1 MMSSVFGKTLYDQR
15 WSMGGFAIGLGLL
28 TFFILYLYPSVADT
42 QREMMEGMGESVAES
57 LIGSMAMVGSP
68 EAYLSFQ
75 LFSFQP
81 LYLAIFLIV
90 ETSATIAGEERAR
103 TLDILLTRPIER
115 WRILL
120 EKALAIFLGVVV
132 ITLATTVGA
141 VAGAVSA
148 GVDIDLAELALSLLN
163 TLPFAFW
170 VLCFGLFCSA
180 VFRSRKTAALV
191 ATAVVVAGY
200 MLNSLSEFVQ
210 SLVTWSQFSPMYY
223 YGWGAPLLFGM
234 RWSHSGILLG
244 TGLVFL
250 LLAIVA
256 FHHREI
262 VS

>member
-1 MMSSVFGKTLYDQR
+1 MMSSVFSKTFYDQR
-15 WSMGGFAIGLGLL
+15 WSMGGFAIGLGIL
-28 TFFILYLYPSVADT
+28 TFFILYLYPSVADA
-42 QREMMEGMGESVAES
+42 QAEIMEGMGESMAES
-57 LIGSMAMVGSP
+57 LIGSMAMVGSA
-68 EAYLSFQ
+68 EAFLSFQ

-81 LYLAIFLIV
+81 LYLAIFLII
-90 ETSATIAGEERAR
+90 ETSSTVAGEERAK
-103 TLDILLTRPIER
+103 TFDILLTRPIER

-120 EKALAIFLGVVV
+120 EKALAIFVGVVI
-132 ITLATTVGA
+132 ITLATIIGA
-141 VAGAVSA
+141 VAGAIA
-148 GVDIDLAELALSLLN
+148 ADVDLDLVELTLSLLN

-200 MLNSLSEFVQ
+200 MLNSLSEFVL
-210 SLVTWSQFSPMYY
+210 SLVTWSQISPMYY
-223 YGWGAPLLFGM
+223 YGWGAPLLFGT
-234 RWSHSGILLG
+234 RWDHIGILLG

-256 FHHREI
+256 FQRREI